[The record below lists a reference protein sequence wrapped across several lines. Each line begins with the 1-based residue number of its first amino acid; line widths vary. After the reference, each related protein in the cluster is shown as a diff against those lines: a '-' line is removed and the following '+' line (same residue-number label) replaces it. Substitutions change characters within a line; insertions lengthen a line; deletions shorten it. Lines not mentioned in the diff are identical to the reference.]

1 VRSRGLAP
9 LRHRGFRLLIS
20 GQLASNFGDAF
31 YAVALPWYVLAT
43 HGGAVRLGEVLAA
56 YGISRTVALAVGGHV
71 SDRLRPWTAMM
82 GADVV
87 RAVALVALA
96 IVAASGP
103 ARLAVLAPI
112 AVVVG
117 AGEGIFLPGSFA
129 IVPSLLE
136 DGDLQAGNAL
146 TSGGTQLA
154 TLVGP
159 ALGGALVALAG
170 ASPAFAVDAGSFA
183 VSALTLLGIR
193 VAQRPSPTDVH
204 LDSAEPEMTLRRM
217 LATEPIILL
226 MFGISIAANL
236 GFGGINE
243 VALPALAHG
252 PFHDGAAGY
261 GALVASLAGG
271 GLVGTLVAAQ
281 ARRAR
286 RPAVVASAGFLA
298 EAVLTALV
306 PYLGGTLTAA
316 AMLAGTGFFNGFSNV
331 LTVTAMQRWA
341 PRALLGRIIGFIL
354 LGSFGV
360 FPVSVLL
367 GALVVHTHGPE
378 VFFPLAAAVLAL
390 AIGAALT
397 QRTWREFGREAHASS
412 RLPTARDGAGG
423 RHRST
428 S

>member
-1 VRSRGLAP
+1 MNARGLAP
-9 LRHRGFRLLIS
+9 LRHRGFRLLLS

-56 YGISRTVALAVGGHV
+56 YGIARTVALGVGGHV

-87 RAVALVALA
+87 RAAALVALA

-117 AGEGIFLPGSFA
+117 AGEGIFLPGSFV
-129 IVPSLLE
+129 IVPGLLE
-136 DGDLQAGNAL
+136 DDALQAGNAL
-146 TSGGTQLA
+146 ASGGTQLA

-159 ALGGALVALAG
+159 ALGGVLVALAG
-170 ASPAFAVDAGSFA
+170 PSPAFAVDAGTFV

-193 VAQRPSPTDVH
+193 AAQRPGITDVRA
-204 LDSAEPEMTLRRM
+204 DEAEPKMTLRRI
-217 LATEPIILL
+217 LVAEPIILL
-226 MFGISIAANL
+226 IFGISIAGNL
-236 GFGGINE
+236 GFGGMNE
-243 VALPALAHG
+243 VALPSLAHG
-252 PFHDGAAGY
+252 PFHDGAASY

-271 GLVGTLVAAQ
+271 GLVGTLIAAQ
-281 ARRAR
+281 ARRAH

-298 EAVLTALV
+298 EALLTGLV
-306 PYLGGTLTAA
+306 PYLGGTFAAA

-331 LTVTAMQRWA
+331 LTVTAVQRWA
-341 PRALLGRIIGFIL
+341 PRALLGRIMGFL
-354 LGSFGV
+354 LIGSFGV

-367 GALVVHTHGPE
+367 GALVVHADGPAI
-378 VFFPLAAAVLAL
+378 FFPLAAAVMAL
-390 AIGAALT
+390 AIGGSLT
-397 QRTWREFGREAHASS
+397 QRIWREFGAETVELSS
-412 RLPTARDGAGG
+412 EPHTGFGGA
-423 RHRST
+423 
-428 S
+428 